1 MEEPESDPDFD
12 EEQYQ
17 NELNDAVDDGGGC
30 METLQAANQ
39 VSNSNETDFGVF
51 NTDENRRS
59 VLQKQL
65 PHWLVLLGSVG
76 CPEWLPGVKDR
87 PSRNPEH
94 LTTPT
99 SKQLMSKYVR
109 VTRFPSDRYGAE

>member
-39 VSNSNETDFGVF
+39 VSNSNETDFA
-51 NTDENRRS
+51 R
-59 VLQKQL
+59 LQ
-65 PHWLVLLGSVG
+65 H
-76 CPEWLPGVKDR
+76 
-87 PSRNPEH
+87 
-94 LTTPT
+94 
-99 SKQLMSKYVR
+99 
-109 VTRFPSDRYGAE
+109 